1 MCLTMCKRHWRHC
14 IVKCGGN
21 ILRKN
26 MDLQDT
32 YKICSNLFFFR
43 VKDINISDI
52 FYKIQNFLRPL
63 WPSLILTKDLVLLT
77 IWVETFNFEHPGV
90 TNINIHIFVYHNPPN
105 IRISREVEWCPVWKN
120 CLLSLLLK
128 LIFNHQKCL
137 NPLKA
142 LPKS

>member
-1 MCLTMCKRHWRHC
+1 MKALHCQMCRKYFKKKIWICKTLAKFALMQP
-14 IVKCGGN
+14 I
-21 ILRKN
+21 
-26 MDLQDT
+26 
-32 YKICSNLFFFR
+32 FFR
-43 VKDINISDI
+43 VKDINITEI
-52 FYKIQNFLRPL
+52 FYKIQNFLRTL

-142 LPKS
+142 PPKS